1 MLHKG
6 NEAYKAYA
14 ASGTLVWLGSPHIAE
29 NIKEPQSRLTC
40 NSVGRLFLFNDNSLK
55 MKQKLLNAL
64 KEGYKNLGLAES
76 AFERVAAF
84 GETFITSDEQIE
96 SFVKAAE
103 AMLKAEQSAADKVRT
118 ELNAKI
124 KGLEGE
130 KADLEAKLNGNQ
142 PPEPNPEPKPQDTPD
157 IAAIVAQAVAAAIN
171 PLQEKLTAF
180 ETTRAKETAVA
191 ALEKMCAEWD
201 YAQGFPKER
210 DEAKRIA
217 LKIYKAGGE
226 QMNGEQL
233 IAAFREEFDPAVK
246 SKGVT
251 DFSQPF
257 KSDGG
262 AGDNAQARFE
272 AMAKRQQE
280 RQGAVVE

>member
-1 MLHKG
+1 
-6 NEAYKAYA
+6 
-14 ASGTLVWLGSPHIAE
+14 
-29 NIKEPQSRLTC
+29 
-40 NSVGRLFLFNDNSLK
+40 

-142 PPEPNPEPKPQDTPD
+142 PNPNPEPKPQDTPD
-157 IAAIVAQAVAAAIN
+157 IATIVAQAVAAAIN
-171 PLQEKLTAF
+171 PLQEELTAF
-180 ETTRAKETAVA
+180 KTTRAKETAVA
-191 ALEKMCAEWD
+191 ALDKFCADWD
-201 YAQGFPKER
+201 YAGGFPKER

-251 DFSQPF
+251 DFSKPF

-262 AGDNAQARFE
+262 TGTKPDFSAD
-272 AMAKRQQE
+272 
-280 RQGAVVE
+280 VELMKSEGVDFGE

>member
-1 MLHKG
+1 
-6 NEAYKAYA
+6 
-14 ASGTLVWLGSPHIAE
+14 
-29 NIKEPQSRLTC
+29 
-40 NSVGRLFLFNDNSLK
+40 

-130 KADLEAKLNGNQ
+130 KADLEAKLNGNN
-142 PPEPNPEPKPQDTPD
+142 PPETKPEPKPQDTPD
-157 IAAIVAQAVAAAIN
+157 IAAIVAQVVAAAIN
-171 PLQEKLTAF
+171 PLQEKLNAF
-180 ETTRAKETAVA
+180 ETAKTAE
-191 ALEKMCAEWD
+191 L
-201 YAQGFPKER
+201 
-210 DEAKRIA
+210 
-217 LKIYKAGGE
+217 
-226 QMNGEQL
+226 
-233 IAAFREEFDPAVK
+233 AVK
-246 SKGVT
+246 QAQEKFGADEWVNGYPELRDSAWAQAMRIYDRTGKAMTADELHTEAMEIFKPLAKAKGLDISK
-251 DFSQPF
+251 PF
-257 KSDGG
+257 QSDGG

-280 RQGAVVE
+280 RQGAVAE

>member
-1 MLHKG
+1 
-6 NEAYKAYA
+6 
-14 ASGTLVWLGSPHIAE
+14 
-29 NIKEPQSRLTC
+29 
-40 NSVGRLFLFNDNSLK
+40 

-142 PPEPNPEPKPQDTPD
+142 STEVKPEDDKVP
-157 IAAIVAQAVAAAIN
+157 AWAQQLLEQNKALAEQNKSFA
-171 PLQEKLTAF
+171 EKLTAF

-191 ALEKMCAEWD
+191 ALDKFCADWD
-201 YAQGFPKER
+201 YAGGFPKER

-251 DFSQPF
+251 DFSKPF

-262 AGDNAQARFE
+262 AEIKPDFSAD
-272 AMAKRQQE
+272 
-280 RQGAVVE
+280 VELMKSEGVDFGE